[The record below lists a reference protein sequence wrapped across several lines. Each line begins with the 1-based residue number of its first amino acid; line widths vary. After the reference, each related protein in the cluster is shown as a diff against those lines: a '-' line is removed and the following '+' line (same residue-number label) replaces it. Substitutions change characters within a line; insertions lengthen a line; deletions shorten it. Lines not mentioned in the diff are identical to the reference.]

1 MPFGVPLVG
10 VDCRPPRWRRQELE
24 LKIGSRV
31 IQGDMRQS
39 LVLERAGVRHC
50 RAVLLLSSDSQVN
63 LEAALQVRLLNPHA
77 EIVVRS
83 SSGQMA
89 LGRLLEQRLPKVAVV
104 DPIVLT
110 AGAVAN
116 AIHPTEGLIPLN
128 SNAGGNNIRLV
139 NSSECSAQRGHRP
152 VRRQPSELHPLWLTV
167 VQRHAQVKR
176 RQHTTQLRA
185 QRAARWI
192 KQTWR
197 GLPRSQMSWLLPM
210 SIGLITAGVVLFS
223 DHADNWQLGLMI
235 TFGLLKGEYV
245 DPVMLLS
252 GSEIWRLLL
261 GMSYSLIGTLITSA
275 FVALILEKLLS
286 NRLGLRRRV
295 YLRTGSR
302 QALIVDGQQVVEP
315 IRDLLASEQI
325 GVQTATIQE
334 GMSELETQLERLR
347 HTELVGIGLL
357 SNNLLSNVH
366 AAMALQSSHRPCRI
380 AVLAHEM
387 ESSDQLGALLGG
399 ITVLSGVD
407 LAADALVA
415 TAFGE
420 RVERVLQIKGMNHMV
435 VRYQLEEGDTLCGLN
450 ISRLENGYQLNVLT
464 HSRADQVSPG
474 VLPPLDCMLMA
485 GDEITVLADLESLRL
500 VEIGALHPAQWRV
513 DFRVIHHF
521 DNHFM
526 VQQCLAKFLG
536 SVPGR
541 MHDLVDGHWH
551 HTPPLDND
559 LGEILCEQ
567 LQRMGVEAHL
577 RQVQAEAASMSCHA

>member
-1 MPFGVPLVG
+1 
-10 VDCRPPRWRRQELE
+10 
-24 LKIGSRV
+24 
-31 IQGDMRQS
+31 
-39 LVLERAGVRHC
+39 
-50 RAVLLLSSDSQVN
+50 
-63 LEAALQVRLLNPHA
+63 
-77 EIVVRS
+77 
-83 SSGQMA
+83 
-89 LGRLLEQRLPKVAVV
+89 
-104 DPIVLT
+104 
-110 AGAVAN
+110 
-116 AIHPTEGLIPLN
+116 
-128 SNAGGNNIRLV
+128 
-139 NSSECSAQRGHRP
+139 
-152 VRRQPSELHPLWLTV
+152 
-167 VQRHAQVKR
+167 
-176 RQHTTQLRA
+176 
-185 QRAARWI
+185 
-192 KQTWR
+192 
-197 GLPRSQMSWLLPM
+197 
-210 SIGLITAGVVLFS
+210 
-223 DHADNWQLGLMI
+223 
-235 TFGLLKGEYV
+235 
-245 DPVMLLS
+245 
-252 GSEIWRLLL
+252 
-261 GMSYSLIGTLITSA
+261 MSYSLIGTLITSA

-464 HSRADQVSPG
+464 HSRTDQSRPG

-485 GDEITVLADLESLRL
+485 GD
-500 VEIGALHPAQWRV
+500 
-513 DFRVIHHF
+513 
-521 DNHFM
+521 
-526 VQQCLAKFLG
+526 
-536 SVPGR
+536 
-541 MHDLVDGHWH
+541 
-551 HTPPLDND
+551 
-559 LGEILCEQ
+559 
-567 LQRMGVEAHL
+567 
-577 RQVQAEAASMSCHA
+577 